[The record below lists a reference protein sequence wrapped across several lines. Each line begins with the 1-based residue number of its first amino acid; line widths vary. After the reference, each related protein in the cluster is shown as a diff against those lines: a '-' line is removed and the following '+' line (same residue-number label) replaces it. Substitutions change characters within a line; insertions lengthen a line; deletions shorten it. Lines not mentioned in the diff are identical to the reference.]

1 MPLSDD
7 DLRQAID
14 AGLSDDE
21 IAQLD
26 AESHGES
33 DVPSLPDAS
42 VLDSVPYTSLSE
54 AVHEGVG
61 KPILGIAATADA
73 GIKSVAEGALS
84 MAGGFVPGVVN
95 SLGTIRHGAAMRADQ
110 LINKVTGRPMSED
123 HLADPSYEINQ
134 HRSWYTPKT
143 EVGMLIP
150 EKIAGTAEALKNK
163 TKSLL
168 EQHGH
173 PALAQ
178 EVDPAFSALGDA
190 LNVVGAKGFAK
201 GALSDVGKSAIKR
214 DAEKQSYLNEIKSV
228 DEKIIKSFQDG
239 QKHGLVAVPAEIP
252 HSQTGRGWQSAGGK
266 TLSEADASVHNADKM
281 HEVFAK
287 ENGFEKNQ
295 PIMNDDITKRVDDE
309 IASGYDPV
317 TKNLVAINFDKQ
329 YFNDLKKI
337 GELESKASAPK
348 RGPTKTPVIDLV
360 NEYSDVHP
368 FMDGDEAVA
377 MIKEL
382 RAKSSDLYEA
392 GGNKQLAKSHKEI
405 ANAIEDLIERHA
417 PPEMIHDFRE
427 SRRNIAKL
435 ETMREVIDYAS
446 GKVDPSKVAQLD
458 VQSGRLTGR
467 TREMAVFARNFPK
480 STANP
485 HVSLARQNMSTTSHL
500 TGGVLGAAK
509 GEGALSE
516 MLGAISGAVGL
527 SKARELMRKHILSK
541 GYQEKLV
548 PDYKQPPSL
557 LSKLPTQESPMNP
570 AYALPGFLNS
580 TEDQQQ

>member
-7 DLRQAID
+7 DIKQMLD
-14 AGLSDDE
+14 AGITEDE
-21 IAQLD
+21 IAKEM
-26 AESHGES
+26 ESDSGASAPES
-33 DVPSLPDAS
+33 DVPSLPDSS
-42 VLDSVPYTSLSE
+42 VLDSHPSSGGAIEQSY
-54 AVHEGVG
+54 EGFG
-61 KPILGIAATADA
+61 NAALGLAKTAGRGIYGA
-73 GIKSVAEGALS
+73 GEDALS
-84 MAGGFVPGVVN
+84 MATGIPAGLVNVAKTAKHGYADMLGVGDENWREGMV
-95 SLGTIRHGAAMRADQ
+95 SGYQ
-110 LINKVTGRPMSED
+110 
-123 HLADPSYEINQ
+123 
-134 HRSWYTPKT
+134 PKT
-143 EVGMLIP
+143 EAGRYIP
-150 EKIAGTAEALKNK
+150 EAISGGINALTEK
-163 TKSLL
+163 TKALL

-173 PALAQ
+173 PALAAA
-178 EVDPAFSALGDA
+178 VDPAMEIG
-190 LNVVGAKGFAK
+190 
-201 GALSDVGKSAIKR
+201 SDVAQLYGARGLVKAAASDAAKSAVAR
-214 DAEKQSYLNEIKSV
+214 DVTKQAALDDIKSV
-228 DEKIIKSFQDG
+228 DSKIIKSFQDG

-435 ETMREVIDYAS
+435 ETLREVIDYGS